1 MDNRRNIT
9 TSPLHDIENQYNVS
23 PYRELDIHTSPIE
36 DIENQLEVVRPKAKH
51 SKTKKHKKK
60 VIIDELYNKNKSFYI
75 DAPPTELF
83 SPAQNKFIP
92 INKPIKKVDTV
103 SNLSTLNT
111 NKERVSSPVSWSHY
125 KRTHMSPVK
134 WTDQAYFPGGSRRRK
149 KRKTKRNKKS
159 RKMRKKTIRKSKY

>member
-36 DIENQLEVVRPKAKH
+36 DIENQLEVVRPKATH
-51 SKTKKHKKK
+51 AKTRKNKKK
-60 VIIDELYNKNKSFYI
+60 KIIINELYNKNKSFYI
-75 DAPPTELF
+75 DAPPSELF
-83 SPAQNKFIP
+83 SPAKNMFI
-92 INKPIKKVDTV
+92 PIKKVDTV

-111 NKERVSSPVSWSHY
+111 NEKRVSSPVSWSEY
-125 KRTHMSPVK
+125 KKTHMSPVK

-159 RKMRKKTIRKSKY
+159 RKMRKKTTRKSKY

>member
-1 MDNRRNIT
+1 MDNRNIT
-9 TSPLHDIENQYNVS
+9 TSPIHDIENQYNVS

-36 DIENQLEVVRPKAKH
+36 DIENQLGVTRPKASH
-51 SKTKKHKKK
+51 GKTRKNKKRK
-60 VIIDELYNKNKSFYI
+60 IIINELYNKNKSFYR

-83 SPAQNKFIP
+83 SPAKNQFIP
-92 INKPIKKVDTV
+92 IDESIKKVDTV
-103 SNLSTLNT
+103 SNFSTLNT
-111 NKERVSSPVSWSHY
+111 NKERVSSPELWSEY